1 VSRKIWQPWYNGASF
16 VCAFFPITTTTVTLK
31 FWRGMKGFSIF
42 WRKFLARNERI
53 LIFLAKMFGAEWKNF
68 QFFEKFFGAK
78 MKNFQF
84 FGENVWREMERFSIF
99 WRKFRS
105 LKK

>member
-31 FWRGMKGFSIF
+31 FWRGMERFSIFCEIFWREIEEFSIF

-53 LIFLAKMFGAEWKNF
+53 FIFLAAKIPKLE
-68 QFFEKFFGAK
+68 K
-78 MKNFQF
+78 MKSSVNNLTAGVAQQ
-84 FGENVWREMERFSIF
+84 
-99 WRKFRS
+99 
-105 LKK
+105 